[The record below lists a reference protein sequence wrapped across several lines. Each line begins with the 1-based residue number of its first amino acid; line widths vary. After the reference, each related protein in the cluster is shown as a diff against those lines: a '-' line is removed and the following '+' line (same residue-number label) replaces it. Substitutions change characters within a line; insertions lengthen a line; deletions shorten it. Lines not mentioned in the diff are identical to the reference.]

1 MGSGKSTQALQV
13 HHNMTARGLSCILF
27 TQLDRQEG
35 TVSSRLGVSAPARHL
50 APGTDVF
57 RIIAMEHR
65 TGAGVD
71 TVICDEA
78 QFYSDVQIEQL
89 ARVVDELNIEVY
101 AYGLLTSFQG
111 ELFPGSKRLME
122 LADVRVELQ
131 VEARCW
137 CGDRATQNARMV
149 DGRQVYDG
157 ELKVVGDTDANAPAV
172 VTYDLLCRRH
182 WMAGKTQ
189 TQQDPLFD

>member
-1 MGSGKSTQALQV
+1 
-13 HHNMTARGLSCILF
+13 MTARGLSCVLF

-50 APGTDVF
+50 GPGTDVF
-57 RIIAMEHR
+57 RILAMEHR
-65 TGAGVD
+65 TPLGVD
-71 TVICDEA
+71 AVICDEA
-78 QFYSDVQIEQL
+78 QFYTDIQVDQL
-89 ARVVDELNIEVY
+89 ARVVDELDIEVY

-111 ELFPGSKRLME
+111 ELFPGSKRLLE

-137 CGDRATQNARMV
+137 CGERATQNARMV

-157 ELKVVGDTDANAPAV
+157 ELKVVGDTDAGLKSV
-172 VTYDLLCRRH
+172 VTYDLLCRKH
-182 WMAGKTQ
+182 WMAGKAHA
-189 TQQDPLFD
+189 QQDPLFD

>member
-13 HHNMTARGLSCILF
+13 HHNLTARGLSCILF

-50 APGTDVF
+50 GPGTDVF
-57 RIIAMEHR
+57 RILAMEH
-65 TGAGVD
+65 TTPVGVD
-71 TVICDEA
+71 AVICDEA
-78 QFYSDVQIEQL
+78 QFYSDAQVDQL
-89 ARVVDELNIEVY
+89 ARVVDELGIEVY

-111 ELFPGSKRLME
+111 ELFPGSKRLLE
-122 LADVRVELQ
+122 LADIRVELQ

-137 CGDRATQNARMV
+137 CGERATQNARMV

-157 ELKVVGDTDANAPAV
+157 ELKVVGDTDTGHQAV

-182 WMAGKTQ
+182 WMAGKANS
-189 TQQDPLFD
+189 QQDALFD